1 MTAIGQGYV
10 AVLATDMRGPVERRP
25 ATTRREAFAAARD
38 LLDAAERRDW
48 HRGEAIS
55 VEVRQ
60 AEE

>member
-10 AVLATDMRGPVERRP
+10 AILGTNERGPVERRT

-38 LLDAAERRDW
+38 LLDEAERRDW
-48 HRGEAIS
+48 HRGEVVS

-60 AEE
+60 PET